1 MIEAADVPIVCIIY
15 NRARLVRRLVDGLR
29 GLRPRQLLVVA
40 DGPKS
45 GNPADAEACA
55 RARAELDRIDWD
67 CDIRRDVSANN
78 LGCRERVLTGL
89 DWAFG
94 QVGRAIILEDDID
107 ADPRFFGWA
116 ARMLAA
122 YENRDDVA
130 MLTGHNPLVWWPDV
144 APATA
149 GIPSRRGG
157 IYGWATWG
165 DRWRAIRQTFKGEPG
180 TTDYEHVAAHRF
192 DPAVAALFTFYR
204 DQARQVTSLSWD
216 VEWSLRMAMSGR
228 IAIVSPVNLTHNL
241 GLGPDA
247 TITKDGDD
255 MLFFLPRGT
264 YPDRAVA
271 DDLLAP
277 PRLRLLPEGADDVAY
292 DRARVLLELLVR
304 SRDPAMSR
312 RLARRGDLPL
322 DAALRLH
329 LLPFR
334 HADET
339 RRLIEHLA
347 RTGVDPAA
355 VARWRHALG
364 EGAGQAGVAS

>member
-1 MIEAADVPIVCIIY
+1 MIGPVDVPIVCIIY
-15 NRARLVRRLVDGLR
+15 NRARMVRRLVDGLR
-29 GLRPRQLLVVA
+29 RLRPRQLLIVA
-40 DGPKS
+40 DGPKR
-45 GNPADAEACA
+45 GDPADAEACA

-67 CDIRRDVSANN
+67 CEIRRDAASGN
-78 LGCRERVLTGL
+78 LGCRRRILTGL

-94 QVGRAIILEDDID
+94 LVERAIILEDDID

-144 APATA
+144 MPGTA

-157 IYGWATWG
+157 IYGWATWR

-180 TTDYEHVAAHRF
+180 ATACEDVAARGF
-192 DPAVAALFTFYR
+192 DPALAALFTFYL

-216 VEWSLRMAMSGR
+216 VEWSLRMAISGR
-228 IAIVSPVNLTHNL
+228 IAIVSPVNLVHNL

-247 TITKDGDD
+247 TITRDGDD

-264 YPDRAVA
+264 YPDRAAA
-271 DDLLAP
+271 DALLAP
-277 PRLRLLPEGADDVAY
+277 PCLRLLAEGADDPAY

-304 SRDPAMSR
+304 SRDPAMAR

-334 HADET
+334 HMEET
-339 RRLIEHLA
+339 RRLIEHLG

-355 VARWRHALG
+355 IGRWRHALG
-364 EGAGQAGVAS
+364 DGAGQPGPAS